1 MGRQCLPHNFVNK
14 VNMKR
19 LTRIV
24 SLLVLLTLL
33 FTFVLSLSSCGIL
46 SFFRSAGSEELLP
59 KEVLRENIDSETDED
74 LNYVWQYLDRW
85 QFPVFDKLKM
95 KRIENLFRDVYY
107 KEIPE
112 SYLIAKAVG
121 GDFLENSY
129 DTVDLSDSVAVS
141 DALLTAFVDSI
152 GDKYAYYRTGVQYDD
167 YKDEMSGTKP
177 SFYGIGVEVP
187 QPVIKDGIPITS
199 VLEGSPAETAGIIPG
214 DRIIKVHKTV
224 VDGMLFDEAVAE
236 ITNKSLS
243 EILLTVKRGNKEIEI
258 SVTPDKS
265 GAYDSYSKIGVTLS
279 RPTVEDELLISKV
292 IRNAPAYKAGLLKG
306 DYIVALDGQ
315 KVHGL
320 SIETITNK
328 IKGESG
334 TQITVTVRRGDT
346 VTDITVTRGPVVTPT
361 VDYWIEDGSIGYIAI
376 NSFKANTDEM
386 FIEAVDYMTA
396 NNVSA
401 IIYDVRNNGGG
412 YLDSVVNML
421 DYIAKDGNTLVSFSN
436 DYAKPEKAKDNHSLT
451 IPSVILC
458 NGASASASELFTVG
472 MRDISES
479 DGFPLTIVGQTTYG
493 KFIMQNSYSFTD
505 GSAVTLT
512 VAYYYSPKGYEYNG
526 EGITPNVTV
535 KGADAQT
542 EAAFEEAKKL
552 VS

>member
-1 MGRQCLPHNFVNK
+1 M
-14 VNMKR
+14 
-19 LTRIV
+19 
-24 SLLVLLTLL
+24 
-33 FTFVLSLSSCGIL
+33 
-46 SFFRSAGSEELLP
+46 
-59 KEVLRENIDSETDED
+59 DSETNED
-74 LNYVWQYLDRW
+74 LDYVWQYLDRW

-107 KEIPE
+107 KEVPE
-112 SYLIAKAVG
+112 SYAIAKTVG
-121 GDFLENSY
+121 VDFLENSY
-129 DTVDLSDSVAVS
+129 DTIDLSDSVLVS

-152 GDKYAYYRTGVQYDD
+152 GDRYAYYRTGVQYDD

-177 SFYGIGVEVP
+177 SFYGIGIEVP
-187 QPVIKDGIPITS
+187 QPLIKNGIPVTS
-199 VLEGSPAETAGIIPG
+199 VLMGSPAEAAGIIAG
-214 DRIIKVHKTV
+214 DCIVKIHNTD
-224 VDGMLFDEAVAE
+224 VDGMLFDEAVSE

-243 EILLTVKRGNKEIEI
+243 EILLTVKRDSEEIEI
-258 SVTPDKS
+258 TVTPDKS
-265 GAYDSYSKIGVTLS
+265 GKYDSYSKIGVTLS
-279 RPTVEDELLISKV
+279 RPTVEDALLISKV

-306 DYIVALDGQ
+306 DYVVAIDGQ
-315 KVHGL
+315 PVSGL
-320 SIETITNK
+320 TIETITNK

-334 TQITVTVRRGDT
+334 TQVTVSVRRGET
-346 VTDITVTRGPVVTPT
+346 VIDITVTRGPVVTPT
-361 VDYWIEDGSIGYIAI
+361 VDYWIEDEIIGYIAI
-376 NSFKANTDEM
+376 NSFKANTDEL
-386 FIEAVDYMTA
+386 FIEAVDYMTE
-396 NNVSA
+396 NGVRA
-401 IIYDVRNNGGG
+401 IVYDVRNNGGG

-436 DYAKPEKAKDNHSLT
+436 DYAKAEKAKDNHSLK
-451 IPSVILC
+451 IPSVVLC

-512 VAYYYSPKGYEYNG
+512 VAYYYSPKGDEYNG
-526 EGITPNVTV
+526 VGITPNVVV

-552 VS
+552 ATDK